1 VQQHLGAGTFGS
13 VFKGLWERPDGS
25 ALPVALKKV
34 FILEKEVGFRIFFID
49 NELLKNH
56 YIMNY
61 DGKNEI

>member
-34 FILEKEVGFRIFFID
+34 FILEKEVGFF
-49 NELLKNH
+49 L
-56 YIMNY
+56 
-61 DGKNEI
+61 